1 MPTVVYFTD
10 PVKNYFMGRFDRTKC
25 TVHLISAPN
34 QPGWKQMYY
43 SVSSLFKAVTIYG
56 IPRMNEILMI
66 TLISSKKLGL
76 YKIMRNTVPI
86 YTVPVHII

>member
-43 SVSSLFKAVTIYG
+43 SVSSLSKAVTIYG
-56 IPRMNEILMI
+56 IPRM
-66 TLISSKKLGL
+66 G
-76 YKIMRNTVPI
+76 RNFDDYPGFQQKSRGI
-86 YTVPVHII
+86 